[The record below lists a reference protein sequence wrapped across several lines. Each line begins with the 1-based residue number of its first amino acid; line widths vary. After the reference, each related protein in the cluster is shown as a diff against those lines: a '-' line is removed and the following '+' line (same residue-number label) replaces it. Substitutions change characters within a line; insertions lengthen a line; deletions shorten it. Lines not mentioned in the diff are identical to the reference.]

1 MKTVIAVAMA
11 DLHRT
16 DKRPICRKEKDILA
30 VQDDKLEQIA
40 TIAMRHNVPLLG
52 AGDTYDAKDCGFGL
66 VYATRRILKDVDF
79 RACYGQHELP
89 DHDIGQW
96 ARSPLSQHWEM
107 PRGAS
112 SIINNAELMYCDWGQ
127 PVPCVQYSNPNFRF
141 KILLIHKMVYLGDAP
156 FPGVKGNVE
165 KIIKRAE
172 YQQYDLIIS
181 GDNHKSFVHKYG
193 NTTWLN
199 CGCVYRTA
207 SNEKGYEPCCWL
219 IQTDEKGIYVL
230 KQPLK
235 YNVEDV
241 SDEHLEDTKIEKEC
255 SKEFAISLSTLPNR
269 KKSSYSQN
277 VQRACSTEGKRIK
290 KTVNTFLGV

>member
-16 DKRPICRKEKDILA
+16 DKRPVCRKEKNIFD
-30 VQDDKLEQIA
+30 VQDSKLSQIVSVA
-40 TIAMRHNVPLLG
+40 LSYNVPLLG
-52 AGDTYDAKDCGFGL
+52 AGDTYDFKDCGFEL
-66 VYATRRILKDVDF
+66 VYTTRRILKDIDF
-79 RACYGQHELP
+79 RACYGQHELH
-89 DHDIGQW
+89 DHDMSQW
-96 ARSPLSQHWEM
+96 RRSPLSQHSDH
-107 PRGAS
+107 PRTPFTYL
-112 SIINNAELMYCDWGQ
+112 NNAELMYCDWEQ
-127 PVPCVQYSNPNFRF
+127 AVPRPSNNPNFRF
-141 KILLIHKMVYLGDAP
+141 KVLLIHKMVYLGDAP

-290 KTVNTFLGV
+290 KKVNTFLGV